1 MCSWSY
7 WKMWASFPLTLT
19 FIWHICFTRLCQVLD
34 SKLICVAKFC
44 NTWWLCQVTEVLR
57 PKLNSEAKL
66 GTAVVLGTVSSLHQ
80 RGEEGAEWVG
90 WVSGV
95 FLIFKVVGK
104 VVVKVVVVVDVHVVP
119 IDQCDSDKSCLLVDP
134 IPPFEVRIWP
144 GWSNNTTSKVNW
156 REVLLQMGKIMRQF
170 LPLAKYIFLISI
182 IRTGRLNRP
191 SFTSKGPL

>member
-19 FIWHICFTRLCQVLD
+19 FIWHICFTRLCQALY

-44 NTWWLCQVTEVLR
+44 NTWWLCRVTEVLR

-104 VVVKVVVVVDVHVVP
+104 MVVKVVVVVDVHVVP
-119 IDQCDSDKSCLLVDP
+119 RDHCDSDP
-134 IPPFEVRIWP
+134 TPPFEVRIWS
-144 GWSNNTTSKVNW
+144 GWSNNIINKVNW
-156 REVLLQMGKIMRQF
+156 REVLLQMGEIMRQF
-170 LPLAKYIFLISI
+170 LPLAKSILLMSI
-182 IRTGRLNRP
+182 IRTGQWNRP
-191 SFTSKGPL
+191 SFTSQGPL